1 MMKIR
6 LANKKHNLISIEC
19 FVINE
24 NGRPNDQ
31 IRMPKIKQIYSIRK
45 RKCLPT
51 CNKAKIEC
59 LFGPFVYAVRI
70 KPIKNK
76 TFSKGIKDIL
86 SKKRVKM
93 KQDCSDGYISGRKIP
108 KGKRL

>member
-70 KPIKNK
+70 KPMKNK

-86 SKKRVKM
+86 SLA
-93 KQDCSDGYISGRKIP
+93 RKE
-108 KGKRL
+108 